1 MWSAVLSYTS
11 EHVTNPG
18 FIHSLA
24 ANAPEPSDACRKV
37 NFGHS
42 DFDEPVGSEQDS
54 DEDEVSL
61 GTKSS
66 FTSVPLKSVCVKVC
80 SAVTLQVTCL
90 WPHVLRTIIV
100 VTARFLVSYTCE
112 F

>member
-1 MWSAVLSYTS
+1 M
-11 EHVTNPG
+11 
-18 FIHSLA
+18 
-24 ANAPEPSDACRKV
+24 

-90 WPHVLRTIIV
+90 CPHVLRAIIV
-100 VTARFLVSYTCE
+100 VTAQFLRL
-112 F
+112 

>member
-1 MWSAVLSYTS
+1 MVNGAVLNFRTCK
-11 EHVTNPG
+11 HTNPC

-42 DFDEPVGSEQDS
+42 DFDELVGSEQDS

-80 SAVTLQVTCL
+80 SAGDLLVPPCASYY
-90 WPHVLRTIIV
+90 HSSNRSVLT
-100 VTARFLVSYTCE
+100 LVSFE
-112 F
+112 VQ

>member
-1 MWSAVLSYTS
+1 MVNGAVLNFRTCK
-11 EHVTNPG
+11 HTNPG

-42 DFDEPVGSEQDS
+42 DFDELVGSEQDS

-80 SAVTLQVTCL
+80 SAGDLLVPPCASYY
-90 WPHVLRTIIV
+90 HSSNRSVLT
-100 VTARFLVSYTCE
+100 LVSFE
-112 F
+112 VR